1 MKNDPIVRATIR
13 FAIEELASFAPAV
26 LIWAFVLGAADVAT
40 MLVLWLLRVAGT
52 SLVWS
57 STIDVFRGRLDEF
70 DELDDR
76 ELLARDEAMA
86 RAPGRFGRVYSAGF
100 IANLVLGS
108 LLGLLAF
115 PRPMTFGAAEL
126 ISAAMVLPVAALL
139 STLMQTWIWEP
150 FEPVR
155 AEIGRVLSARRLL
168 GRRASTSLVRVH
180 LLRGGLL
187 TLATFAGLAGIAGA
201 RHVEGRRATAQVEQQ
216 RRAELSALEL
226 RTTGSMTLD
235 AIDVVEDTE
244 LPAFPSEAPTR
255 SMLVVGLAG
264 TEAVAAAPI
273 GDGRWTIARAEVD
286 EQLGW
291 FLAIA
296 LGVGLAFAV
305 PVMGTTLAGANSLT
319 QQLLELGKAIRQL
332 GQTGR
337 IRDVARVVPLRNDEV
352 DTLFNDFND
361 MLDMLDEL
369 TDAASKV
376 ASGDLRNQLE
386 RPGDLHDAFRAMVER
401 LHAMVVQI
409 RSTSLDLASAASE
422 IHSITQ
428 EQERAVNQQSLRMRE
443 VSDTVASLASSA
455 ESITRTSADVLDNAD
470 QTLRTTNAMI
480 LRIGELGA
488 QAASVGQLLDLIRE
502 IADRSDLL
510 ALNGSLE
517 ATRVGEA
524 GRGFALVAAEM
535 RRLAERVTQTVG
547 DVRERVVEIKTA
559 GSNTVVVAEDSRKLA
574 EQTASAAR
582 QISQVTHRQ
591 SRETELAAQTV
602 HEITGVVIA
611 TAGATSQTRAA
622 AEGLREQAERL
633 ERLTRQFTL
642 RTPEKV
648 A

>member
-1 MKNDPIVRATIR
+1 MKSDPIFQATVR
-13 FAIEELASFAPAV
+13 FAGQQLLSLIPMV
-26 LIWAFVLGAADVAT
+26 LLWALVLGVADMAT
-40 MLVLWLLRVAGT
+40 MLVLWIPWVACA
-52 SLVWS
+52 SVVWYAG
-57 STIDVFRGRLDEF
+57 IEPFRRPQTL
-70 DELDDR
+70 ELGDR
-76 ELLARDEAMA
+76 ELLALDESMA
-86 RAPGRFGRVYSAGF
+86 RAPARFGRNY
-100 IANLVLGS
+100 NLVMTSFLLGGS
-108 LLGLLAF
+108 LLGLVGL
-115 PRPMTFGAAEL
+115 PRAIEFGTAEL
-126 ISAAMVLPVAALL
+126 IAAVMFMPTNTILI
-139 STLMQTWIWEP
+139 LMAQASLWEP
-150 FEPVR
+150 LEPIR
-155 AEIGRVLSARRLL
+155 AKVSAQLSRRRLL
-168 GRRASTSLVRVH
+168 DRRTFTTRIHSALI
-180 LLRGGLL
+180 RGGLL
-187 TLATFAGLAGIAGA
+187 TIAMFASTAGFAGV
-201 RHVEGRRATAQVEQQ
+201 RHTEDRRLMAQAEQAHL
-216 RRAELSALEL
+216 AELAAQEV
-226 RTTGSMTLD
+226 RTTGVST
-235 AIDVVEDTE
+235 VEGVGIVDEAE
-244 LPAFPSEAPTR
+244 LPVALRDGERATR
-255 SMLVVGLAG
+255 SAI
-264 TEAVAAAPI
+264 AVEIGNTAAFAAAPI
-273 GDGRWTIARAEVD
+273 GDGRWAITDAEVD
-286 EQLGW
+286 EGLSLW
-291 FLAIA
+291 F
-296 LGVGLAFAV
+296 GLSIIISACLV
-305 PVMGTTLAGANSLT
+305 MPVMGPTLANASSLMR
-319 QQLLELGKAIRQL
+319 QLVELGKAIREV
-332 GQTGR
+332 GQTGK

-642 RTPEKV
+642 G
-648 A
+648 ANGS

>member
-1 MKNDPIVRATIR
+1 MSASPIARATSR
-13 FAIEELASFAPAV
+13 RAKQELLTLMPTVV
-26 LIWAFVLGAADVAT
+26 LWAFVLGLADVAT
-40 MLVLWLLRVAGT
+40 MLVLWALRVGVAAF
-52 SLVWS
+52 VWNS
-57 STIDVFRGRLDEF
+57 ALQPFREPRRRT
-70 DELDDR
+70 LDDR
-76 ELLARDEAMA
+76 ELLALDEAMA
-86 RAPGRFGRVYSAGF
+86 RAPSRFARATTIGIVAC
-100 IANLVLGS
+100 LLLGT
-108 LLGLLAF
+108 LLGLSGV
-115 PRPMTFGAAEL
+115 PRPMPLGAAEL
-126 ISAAMVLPVAALL
+126 ATALMFLPLVALL
-139 STLMQTWIWEP
+139 SGSVHPWSWEP
-150 FEPVR
+150 FAPMQ
-155 AEIGRVLSARRLL
+155 AEIGALLSERHLLARRSLDS
-168 GRRASTSLVRVH
+168 RIRTQLVRGALV
-180 LLRGGLL
+180 
-187 TLATFAGLAGIAGA
+187 TLATYFAIAGIAGS
-201 RHVEGRRATAQVEQQ
+201 RHVQGRRLV
-216 RRAELSALEL
+216 ALTEL
-226 RTTGSMTLD
+226 RHESEQAARDLSTTGHTTITGVDVVDEATLPESLARERTTLD
-235 AIDVVEDTE
+235 
-244 LPAFPSEAPTR
+244 LG
-255 SMLVVGLAG
+255 LVR

-273 GDGRWTIARAEVD
+273 GDGRWAIVGGEVD

-296 LGVGLAFAV
+296 FGVGLAFTV
-305 PVMGTTLAGANSLT
+305 PVMGPTLANADSLA
-319 QQLLELGKAIRQL
+319 QQLLELGKAIREV
-332 GQTGR
+332 GQTGK

-480 LRIGELGA
+480 LRIGELGD

-642 RTPEKV
+642 RKSSEAT
-648 A
+648 

>member
-1 MKNDPIVRATIR
+1 MASNVIR
-13 FAIEELASFAPAV
+13 FERVYVTTLLASMAMGTLLATLNFPSTSNIGGAELVCGAMFAPSVAV
-26 LIWAFVLGAADVAT
+26 IVAVIQFWLWA
-40 MLVLWLLRVAGT
+40 
-52 SLVWS
+52 
-57 STIDVFRGRLDEF
+57 
-70 DELDDR
+70 
-76 ELLARDEAMA
+76 
-86 RAPGRFGRVYSAGF
+86 
-100 IANLVLGS
+100 
-108 LLGLLAF
+108 
-115 PRPMTFGAAEL
+115 
-126 ISAAMVLPVAALL
+126 
-139 STLMQTWIWEP
+139 P
-150 FEPVR
+150 FEPIQIAIAQR
-155 AEIGRVLSARRLL
+155 ARELGPIERSA
-168 GRRASTSLVRVH
+168 TSFARSQ
-180 LLRGGLL
+180 LLRGAL
-187 TLATFAGLAGIAGA
+187 TSITLFLSVAGMGGMA
-201 RHVEGRRATAQVEQQ
+201 HVEGRRNLALVEQLRLAESAAFDIGSRNDSGIDEVVVDEADLPPLDLTDQ
-216 RRAELSALEL
+216 SSRAKLEVSP
-226 RTTGSMTLD
+226 GH
-235 AIDVVEDTE
+235 TE
-244 LPAFPSEAPTR
+244 
-255 SMLVVGLAG
+255 VI
-264 TEAVAAAPI
+264 AAAPI
-273 GDGRWTIARAEVD
+273 GDGRWVLSRADVD
-286 EQLGW
+286 EQVGGVLLLAVVVGSCLSIPLLGTTMANTRAQ
-291 FLAIA
+291 LDQIGA
-296 LGVGLAFAV
+296 LGGAMRLLIATGKIR
-305 PVMGTTLAGANSLT
+305 GTT
-319 QQLLELGKAIRQL
+319 
-332 GQTGR
+332 R
-337 IRDVARVVPLRNDEV
+337 ITPRSNAEFDALV
-352 DTLFNDFND
+352 DDFNT

-622 AEGLREQAERL
+622 AEGLREQAEQL

-642 RTPEKV
+642 RTPGES
-648 A
+648 AS